1 MYPMGVFLKYQ
12 RKGQPLRVAKV
23 KKMNNKTKN
32 DIITHVSMKDK
43 KLMMFSTKQILES
56 SIFHQT
62 ENEVTAIIG
71 GNEYVFEW
79 VSNEEINH
87 ANDFRYVSFSKGKSL
102 VEYY

>member
-1 MYPMGVFLKYQ
+1 
-12 RKGQPLRVAKV
+12 
-23 KKMNNKTKN
+23 MNNKTKK
-32 DIITHVSMKDK
+32 DIIVHVSMKDK

-62 ENEVTAIIG
+62 GNKVSATIG

-79 VSNEEINH
+79 VNNEEINH
-87 ANDFRYVSFSKGKSL
+87 ADNMRYVSFTKGKSL